1 MKKIFNGVSAGGF
14 ILAFSFL
21 TQSSFAQS
29 VEQNQPAE
37 QTVRMAANPGYNKA
51 GKFKRILLGEHYRKE
66 WATPVD
72 IPVINLDTE
81 AGGLTAVKMGG
92 GMQTKSLRL
101 QGADG
106 KEYVLRSV
114 DKDPSKA
121 IVAELR
127 GTFADDIVQDQISSS
142 NPYAPMVV
150 ASLAQAAG
158 ILHSTPKLVY
168 VERSP
173 RLGEFENIF
182 GGTLCL
188 FEERPAGNEEDNA
201 AYHHSK
207 NIVNSEKLFEKV
219 FSNSDHQVD
228 ERSFLKARL
237 FDMLL
242 GDWDRHEDQW
252 VWASFKENEKTF
264 YQPIPR
270 DRDQAFSKLDGV
282 LPYFASRKWMLRKV
296 QNFDYSIRDV
306 NGLNMSGNHL
316 DRNFTTRLTKGEWL
330 AVANELKNALT
341 DQVIDSAF
349 KMMPVA
355 IYNISGSTTKA
366 KLKIR
371 RNHLDEYAK
380 EYYDFL
386 IEQVTI
392 TGTKAKEIFEVI
404 RMNDD
409 STAVNVYKAGNKKE
423 KNELFYHRVFLR
435 SETKEIRLYGLDG
448 NDAFNISGETD
459 KGTLVRVI
467 GGEGKDNIYDKSVVK
482 GPGHYTKIYDNGD
495 NTFNTG
501 NESRTFISNDTLKN
515 DYKRK
520 SFKYDWL
527 APMQR
532 PGYNPDDGLYVG
544 GGITWKK
551 QQFGK
556 APYGF
561 MQSIG
566 GNYAFKTSAYTFWYR
581 GIFKEFI
588 GKWDLN
594 LETDINAPNY
604 SRNYFGLGNETEKSV
619 DKKNYYRVRF
629 NQIIAGSSLKREFG
643 KNHAI
648 DAGIG
653 FQSVKV
659 ENNDD
664 RFVSTETSKLDSAD
678 FGRKNYGMAHIYYQF
693 STLNNPLYPTKGIKI
708 NSGIQFTQNVE
719 EGNKNFVTV
728 SAEIANYKT
737 FGRFTLASHAGVSAN
752 LSDDYE
758 FFQANTLGSSTNLR
772 GYSKDRFAGKT
783 SVYQNTE
790 LRYRVSTVNAYLVK
804 GNWGLLGFFDNGRV
818 WMPEESSTTWH
829 HGYGGGVW
837 FLPFNKMALTATYGM
852 SKEDNRLSI
861 AAGFSF

>member
-1 MKKIFNGVSAGGF
+1 MKKIFNRVSAGGF

-21 TQSSFAQS
+21 TQSSSAQT
-29 VEQNQPAE
+29 VAGEQNTGK
-37 QTVRMAANPGYNKA
+37 TVRMAANADYNKA
-51 GKFKRILLGEHYRKE
+51 GKFKRIMLGEHYRKE

-72 IPVINLDTE
+72 IPVIDLDTE

-101 QGADG
+101 LGTNG

-168 VERSP
+168 VDRSP
-173 RLGEFENIF
+173 CLGEFENIF

-188 FEERPAGNEEDNA
+188 FEERPAGNEENNP
-201 AYHHSK
+201 AYNYSK

-252 VWASFKENEKTF
+252 VWASFKSDEKTF

-270 DRDQAFSKLDGV
+270 DRDQAFSNLDGII
-282 LPYFASRKWMLRKV
+282 PYMASRKWMLRKV
-296 QNFDYSIRDV
+296 QNFDYTIHDV
-306 NGLNMSGNHL
+306 NGLNMAGNHL
-316 DRNFTTRLTKGEWL
+316 DRNFTTRLTQNDWITISR
-330 AVANELKNALT
+330 ELENALT

-349 KMMPVA
+349 RMMPPA
-355 IYNISGSTTKA
+355 IYAIAGEKTKA
-366 KLKIR
+366 KLKSR
-371 RNHLDEYAK
+371 RNHLTEYAK
-380 EYYDFL
+380 EYYAFL
-386 IEQVTI
+386 VKEVTI
-392 TGTKAKEIFEVI
+392 TGTKAKEVFDVI
-404 RMNDD
+404 RINDD
-409 STAVNVYKAGNKKE
+409 STIVNVYRSAAKKE
-423 KNELFYHRVFLR
+423 NNELFYHRVFLR

-448 NDAFNISGETD
+448 NDVFNITGETN
-459 KGTLVRVI
+459 KGILVRVI
-467 GGEGKDNIYDKSVVK
+467 GGEGKDNVNDHSLVR
-482 GPGHYTKIYDNGD
+482 GTGHHTKIYDNAD
-495 NTFNTG
+495 NNFNTG
-501 NESRTFISNDTLKN
+501 PESRTIISNDTLKN

-520 SFKYDWL
+520 SFRYDWL
-527 APMQR
+527 APVQR
-532 PGYNPDDGLYVG
+532 PGYNPDDGVYVG
-544 GGITWKK
+544 GGLIWKK

-556 APYGF
+556 SPYGF

-566 GNYAFKTSAYTFWYR
+566 GNYAFRTGAYTFWYR
-581 GIFKEFI
+581 GIFKEFA

-594 LETDINAPNY
+594 VETDINAPNY
-604 SRNYFGLGNETEKSV
+604 SRNYFGLGNETEKKS
-619 DKKNYYRVRF
+619 DTKNYYRVRF
-629 NQIIAGSSLKREFG
+629 NQLIAGASLKREFG
-643 KNHAI
+643 KKHLI

-659 ENNDD
+659 ENNEG

-678 FGRKNYGMAHIYYQF
+678 FGRKNYATAHIHYQF
-693 STLNNPLYPTKGIKI
+693 STVNNPLYPTSGIKI
-708 NSGIQFTQNVE
+708 NSAVQFTQYLE
-719 EGNKNFVTV
+719 EGNKNFITV
-728 SAEIANYKT
+728 SLDAAKYT
-737 FGRFTLASHAGVSAN
+737 SFGRFTLANHAGVSAN
-752 LSDDYE
+752 LSDEYE

-772 GYSKDRFAGKT
+772 GYRKDRFAGKT

-790 LRYRVSTVNAYLVK
+790 LRYRISTVNAYIVK
-804 GNWGLLGFFDNGRV
+804 GSWGLLGFVDNGRV
-818 WMPEESSTTWH
+818 WIPEESSTTWH

-837 FLPFNKMALTATYGM
+837 FLPFNKMALTATYGV
-852 SKEDNRLSI
+852 SKEDSRLSV